1 MASRMNNPSLV
12 VPDALPPLLELGK
25 VINQV
30 GVPVRTLDL
39 VRMRVSQLNGRVWI
53 LPADPEAAARIDNR
67 LPIVASWREADC
79 FTDDERAALAL
90 AEAATRL
97 SDRAD
102 PVPDAV
108 WDEAARH
115 YTEPELSA
123 LIMHVGLV
131 GLWNCI
137 NISTRQDPGDWR

>member
-1 MASRMNNPSLV
+1 MNNPSLV

-53 LPADPEAAARIDNR
+53 LPAGPAAAARIDNR

-79 FTDDERAALAL
+79 FTDAERAALAL
-90 AEAATRL
+90 AEATTRL
-97 SDRAD
+97 GDRVD
-102 PVPDAV
+102 PVPDEV
-108 WDEAARH
+108 WDEAIRH

-131 GLWNCI
+131 NLWNCI
-137 NISTRQDPGDWR
+137 NLSTRQDPGDWR